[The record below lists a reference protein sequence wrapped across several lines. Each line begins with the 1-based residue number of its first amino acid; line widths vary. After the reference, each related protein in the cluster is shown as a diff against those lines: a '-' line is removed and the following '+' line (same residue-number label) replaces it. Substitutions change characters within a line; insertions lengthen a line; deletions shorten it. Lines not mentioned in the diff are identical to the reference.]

1 MAQSAVV
8 PRLMPLFTEP
18 GEIYRPESGG
28 HRIPHSVRN
37 CILATEMERTLLEH
51 ISDLERKIE
60 TLKNRLKE
68 AGRTQEERNQA
79 MIDLGIAERSL
90 VYYRKA
96 FDLEQEI
103 SD

>member
-1 MAQSAVV
+1 
-8 PRLMPLFTEP
+8 
-18 GEIYRPESGG
+18 
-28 HRIPHSVRN
+28 
-37 CILATEMERTLLEH
+37 MERTLLEQ

-68 AGRTQEERNQA
+68 AGRSQEERNQA

-96 FDLEQEI
+96 FNRGQEI
-103 SD
+103 TD

>member
-1 MAQSAVV
+1 
-8 PRLMPLFTEP
+8 
-18 GEIYRPESGG
+18 
-28 HRIPHSVRN
+28 
-37 CILATEMERTLLEH
+37 MERTLLEH